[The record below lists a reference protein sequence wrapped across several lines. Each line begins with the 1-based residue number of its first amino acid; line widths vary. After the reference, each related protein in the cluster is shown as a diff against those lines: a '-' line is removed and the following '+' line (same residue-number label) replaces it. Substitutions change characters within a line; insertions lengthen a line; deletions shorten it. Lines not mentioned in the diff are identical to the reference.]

1 MIAGGVLKGVPCR
14 LDGLED
20 PYKLFRCHRIKN
32 RVDASPKG
40 LNPTAAI
47 GQIRQLL
54 TKRIL

>member
-1 MIAGGVLKGVPCR
+1 VIAGEVSKGVSCR

-20 PYKLFRCHRIKN
+20 RYELFRCHRIKN